1 MSYTNKNTKSNP
13 IKQTTMSND
22 FIRLA
27 DDHPLLSQIP
37 EGFTPE
43 EKAVCEKY
51 ETIKYL
57 KAWNNYWE
65 RKMTK

>member
-1 MSYTNKNTKSNP
+1 
-13 IKQTTMSND
+13 MSND

-43 EKAVCEKY
+43 EKAVCVKY
-51 ETIKYL
+51 ESSKYL
-57 KAWNNYWE
+57 KDFCIFVEIQNF
-65 RKMTK
+65 